1 MKERKNLDRLFQ
13 EKFKD
18 FEAHPSDQVWEN
30 IVLAKAIKK
39 DRKVVPLWL
48 RLGGIAAALAILMA
62 VGSNFWN
69 SPDIES
75 QVVENEVPTQ
85 IEDSDANNTPGDTTS
100 KNEIPEVVKHQ
111 QTQQLA
117 GQLANEKTADPS
129 NKDRLTQNALK
140 GANSKKMS
148 NSQQYAA
155 LKQPSTTTTESAPL
169 ENQQRYT
176 ETPSTSANTANN
188 STGIAISTPRNTN
201 VKKTLEENES
211 SLIIDPSQ
219 LNVKATS
226 NNTQD
231 AIAQQNDEASK
242 TEEKKSLVEVAEA
255 LKNDAAEEAIIDVDE
270 NPNRNRWNV
279 GAVAAP
285 VYYGD
290 FGGSGIDPQFK
301 DNAKSGDVNLSY
313 GVQVSYAVSKKL
325 KVRTGVNNVDLS
337 YGTNDISFSPDIA
350 ANRLAGV
357 KYNSNGKFLSVTDR
371 VSPQELAQSD
381 FQGGGSN
388 VSDGSINQRIGY
400 IEVPVEAVYVIS
412 DKRLGVEVIGG
423 VSTLFVNDNE
433 IAIESGG
440 LRTPIGA
447 SSSLNDVSFT
457 TNVGVGLNYK
467 VTESVLINLEP
478 SLKYQLN
485 AFDNSAGDFKPYYVG
500 IYTGVSYRF

>member
-1 MKERKNLDRLFQ
+1 MKERKNIDRLFQ

-30 IVLAKAIKK
+30 IARAKAIKK

-48 RLGGIAAALAILMA
+48 RLGGIAAALAILFA
-62 VGSNFWN
+62 VGNTFWN

-75 QVVENEVPTQ
+75 QVVETEIPVQTENFDSNNTS
-85 IEDSDANNTPGDTTS
+85 EDSAT
-100 KNEIPEVVKHQ
+100 KNEIPEVIKQ
-111 QTQQLA
+111 QPSQQLA
-117 GQLANEKTADPS
+117 DQLANEKTTDPS
-129 NKDRLTQNALK
+129 NKNRLTQNASK
-140 GANSKKMS
+140 GVNSNKSS
-148 NSQQYAA
+148 NTQHYAA
-155 LKQPSTTTTESAPL
+155 ISQKLQSTTKNTPL
-169 ENQQRYT
+169 ERDQKYT
-176 ETPSTSANTANN
+176 ETPSNSENTTN
-188 STGIAISTPRNTN
+188 STEVAFSTPSDTKT
-201 VKKTLEENES
+201 KKTLEENDG

-219 LNVKATS
+219 LDVKSAT
-226 NNTQD
+226 NKTQD
-231 AIAQQNDEASK
+231 AIAQQEDEVTES
-242 TEEKKSLVEVAEA
+242 EEKKSLVEVAEA
-255 LKNDAAEEAIIDVDE
+255 LKNAEADEAIAEVDE
-270 NPNRNRWNV
+270 NSTRDRWNI

-313 GVQVSYAVSKKL
+313 GVQVSYAVSNKL
-325 KVRTGVNNVDLS
+325 KFRTGVNNVDLS

-350 ANRLAGV
+350 ANKLAGV
-357 KYNSNGKFLSVTDR
+357 AYNSNGKFLSVTDR

-412 DKRLGVEVIGG
+412 DKRLGVELVGG

-440 LRTPIGA
+440 LRTPIGE
-447 SSSLNDVSFT
+447 SSSLNDISFT

-485 AFDNSAGDFKPYYVG
+485 AFDNSAGNFKPYYVG

>member
-1 MKERKNLDRLFQ
+1 MKERKNIDRLFQ

-18 FEAHPSDQVWEN
+18 FEAHPSAQVWEN
-30 IVLAKAIKK
+30 IARAKAIKK

-48 RLGGIAAALAILMA
+48 RLGGVAAALAILFA
-62 VGSNFWN
+62 VGNTFWN

-75 QVVENEVPTQ
+75 QVVETEIPPPM
-85 IEDSDANNTPGDTTS
+85 EDSDSNNTSGNKTT
-100 KNEIPEVVKHQ
+100 KNEIPDVIKQ
-111 QTQQLA
+111 QQSQQLA
-117 GQLANEKTADPS
+117 DQLAIEKTTEPS
-129 NKDRLTQNALK
+129 NKNRLTQNASK
-140 GANSKKMS
+140 GVNSNKSS

-155 LKQPSTTTTESAPL
+155 LKQPNTNITEGTPS
-169 ENQQRYT
+169 ENQQRYS
-176 ETPSTSANTANN
+176 ETSNNSVNTTNN
-188 STGIAISTPRNTN
+188 STGVALNTPTDTKS
-201 VKKTLEENES
+201 KKTLEENDG

-219 LNVKATS
+219 LNIKATTS
-226 NNTQD
+226 KTQE
-231 AIAQQNDEASK
+231 AIAQQKDEASK
-242 TEEKKSLVEVAEA
+242 IEEKKSLVEVAEA
-255 LKNDAAEEAIIDVDE
+255 LKNAEAEEAIAEVDE
-270 NPNRNRWNV
+270 NSYRNRWNV

-313 GVQVSYAVSKKL
+313 GVQVSYAVSNKL
-325 KVRTGVNNVDLS
+325 KVRTGVNNVNLS

-357 KYNSNGKFLSVTDR
+357 AYNSNGKFLSVTDR

-412 DKRLGVEVIGG
+412 DKRLGVEVVGG
-423 VSTLFVNDNE
+423 LSTLFVNDNE
-433 IAIESGG
+433 IAIESDG
-440 LRTPIGA
+440 LRTPIGT

-467 VTESVLINLEP
+467 VTESILINLEP